1 VPSTSRRSAACAVA
15 LAILAFGVAAPVRSA
30 SAQGLLEALFG
41 GGFQR
46 RAAPRE
52 LPENTNAF
60 ADPFGALFGDRRAP
74 APSGEVSSGGG
85 GGGTAYCVRTCD
97 GRFFPLQ
104 RHASA
109 SPAELCKSFC
119 PASKTAVFTGS
130 KIDTATS
137 ANGGRYADL
146 DTAFVYRTKLVDNCT
161 CNGKDSFGLAR
172 LDVASDPTLRP
183 GDIVATTE
191 GFTSFKG
198 RKANVGEFTPIDR
211 SNITAT
217 LRKQLA
223 ETKVTPAP
231 ASTPVVPVAE
241 DTARRDRQAS
251 R

>member
-1 VPSTSRRSAACAVA
+1 MSSSFRRIRAFGTA
-15 LAILAFGVAAPVRSA
+15 LAVLALGFAAVQPA

-41 GGFQR
+41 GGFR
-46 RAAPRE
+46 RPPPPVSAS
-52 LPENTNAF
+52 AF

-74 APSGEVSSGGG
+74 APSGEIASNGGG
-85 GGGTAYCVRTCD
+85 GGVAYCVRTCD

-119 PASKTAVFTGS
+119 PAAKTAVFTGS

-137 ANGGRYADL
+137 NGTRYADMEN
-146 DTAFVYRTKLVDNCT
+146 AFVYRQRVVDNCT
-161 CNGKDSFGLAR
+161 CNGKDAFGLAR

-198 RKANVGEFTPIDR
+198 RKTAGGDFTPIDR
-211 SNITAT
+211 ANITAT
-217 LRKQLA
+217 LRRQLA

-231 ASTPVVPVAE
+231 TPTHDVPPLRKSA
-241 DTARRDRQAS
+241 DRQAS